1 MTDQELLEYAAK
13 AVGLTNPRYVE
24 NTSWGTGISHGEGDQ
39 VYVVWNPL
47 LSDTDA
53 FRLAVKLALH
63 VYPPDDDGDPTAVVR
78 EYKWKVHVTD
88 VDEEGDYCA
97 TTRRAIV
104 RAAAEIGKQMMAEE
118 ETLDS

>member
-13 AVGLTNPRYVE
+13 VVGLTNPRYVE

-47 LSDTDA
+47 LSDADA
-53 FRLAVKLALH
+53 FRLAVKLTLS
-63 VYPPDDDGDPTAVVR
+63 VFPPDDGDPAAVVEDWR
-78 EYKWKVHVTD
+78 WDIHVTE
-88 VDEEGDYCA
+88 VDEDGDYLA

-104 RAAAEIGKQMMAEE
+104 RAAAEIGRNMSE
-118 ETLDS
+118 